1 VGSSGSDAE
10 PQHEVEDE
18 EEVEEF
24 KVDSSGKH
32 QIKVRQRRL
41 SDVVEEEK

>member
-1 VGSSGSDAE
+1 VAAADEEDDDQILEVRSNSDGE
-10 PQHEVEDE
+10 PQQEVEDE

-32 QIKVRQRRL
+32 
-41 SDVVEEEK
+41 